1 MNLPGVPPW
10 AFRVLG
16 IGALLTLVAYAGQAL
31 WRGPVLEWV
40 PATRR
45 DLVQTV
51 VGSARVE
58 SPNRVDI
65 ASQITATVARVPVAE
80 GMQVQAGVV
89 LIELAGADLEA
100 AARQAE
106 RAVAQARGRLRQ
118 IRELQSPLAEQ
129 AWRQAKAQMDNA
141 AADLRRSQALLQ
153 QGFIGQAA
161 LEDVAKVLDLAQ
173 AQAASARIQ
182 WDSTRAAGSEYAL
195 AEGAVQEAQA
205 AADVASA
212 RASFTHIRAPRDGV
226 LISRNVEVGDVAQ
239 PGKTLMTLS
248 PLGATQLVLE
258 VDEKNLRLVRLGQKA
273 LASADAYAQ
282 QNFAATVAYINPGVN
297 AQTGAVQVKLSVDQ
311 PVAYLRQ
318 DITVSVDLE
327 VARRPQALLLPLVAV
342 RGSEG
347 TTPWVLRYADGR
359 AQRAVL
365 GLGARSAGMVE
376 VLSGVGESDRV
387 LLAPAGI
394 TDGQRVR
401 LGAAAP

>member
-1 MNLPGVPPW
+1 MGT
-10 AFRVLG
+10 A
-16 IGALLTLVAYAGQAL
+16 ALLALVAYAGQAL

-65 ASQITATVARVPVAE
+65 ASQITATVAHVPVAE
-80 GMQVQAGVV
+80 GTQVQAGAV

-212 RASFTHIRAPRDGV
+212 RAGFTHIRAPRDGV

-318 DITVSVDLE
+318 DMTVSVDLE

-347 TTPWVLRYADGR
+347 NTPWVLRYADGR

-376 VLSGVGESDRV
+376 VLSGVGEGDRV
-387 LLAPAGI
+387 LLAPTGI

>member
-1 MNLPGVPPW
+1 MNLPRVPPW

-16 IGALLTLVAYAGQAL
+16 TAALLALVAYAGQAL

-65 ASQITATVARVPVAE
+65 ASQITATVAHVPVAE
-80 GMQVQAGVV
+80 GTQVQAGAV

-212 RASFTHIRAPRDGV
+212 RAGFTHIRAPRDGV

-347 TTPWVLRYADGR
+347 NTPWVLRYADGR

-376 VLSGVGESDRV
+376 VLSGVGEGDRV
-387 LLAPAGI
+387 LLAPTGI

>member
-1 MNLPGVPPW
+1 MNLPRVPPW

-16 IGALLTLVAYAGQAL
+16 TAALLALVAYAGQAW

-40 PATRR
+40 PTTRR

-65 ASQITATVARVPVAE
+65 ASQITATVAHVPVAE
-80 GMQVQAGVV
+80 GTQVQAGAV

-161 LEDVAKVLDLAQ
+161 LEDVAKVLELAQ

-205 AADVASA
+205 AADVARA
-212 RASFTHIRAPRDGV
+212 RAGFTHIRAPRDGV

-239 PGKTLMTLS
+239 PGKALMTLS
-248 PLGATQLVLE
+248 PLGAMQLVLE

-318 DITVSVDLE
+318 DMTVSVDLE

-347 TTPWVLRYADGR
+347 NTPWVLRYADGR

-376 VLSGVGESDRV
+376 VLSGVGEGDRV
-387 LLAPAGI
+387 LLAPTGI

>member
-1 MNLPGVPPW
+1 M
-10 AFRVLG
+10 G
-16 IGALLTLVAYAGQAL
+16 IGALLALAAYAGQIW
-31 WRGPVLEWV
+31 WRGPVLDWV
-40 PATRR
+40 APTRR

-65 ASQITATVARVPVAE
+65 ASQITATVASVPVAE
-80 GMQVQAGVV
+80 GTQVQAGAV
-89 LIELAGADLEA
+89 LIELVGADLEA
-100 AARQAE
+100 AARQAAL
-106 RAVAQARGRLRQ
+106 AVAQARGRLRQ

-129 AWRQAKAQMDNA
+129 AWHQAKVQLDNA

-161 LEDVAKVLDLAQ
+161 LDDVAKVLALAQ

-182 WDSTRAAGSEYAL
+182 LDSTREAGSDYAL

-205 AADVASA
+205 AADAA
-212 RASFTHIRAPRDGV
+212 RARAGFTHIRAPRDGL
-226 LISRNVEVGDVAQ
+226 LISRNVEAGDVAQ
-239 PGKTLMTLS
+239 PGKVLMTLS
-248 PLGATQLVLE
+248 PLGAMQLVLE

-318 DITVSVDLE
+318 DMTVSVDLE

-347 TTPWVLRYADGR
+347 NTPWVVRYADGR
-359 AQRAVL
+359 AQRVAL
-365 GLGARSAGMVE
+365 QLGARSAGMVE
-376 VLSGVGESDRV
+376 VLSGVGEGDRV
-387 LLAPAGI
+387 LLAPVAMA
-394 TDGQRVR
+394 DGQRVR

>member
-1 MNLPGVPPW
+1 M
-10 AFRVLG
+10 G
-16 IGALLTLVAYAGQAL
+16 IGALLALAAYAGQIW
-31 WRGPVLEWV
+31 WRGPALDWV
-40 PATRR
+40 APTRR

-65 ASQITATVARVPVAE
+65 ASQITATVASVPVAE
-80 GMQVQAGVV
+80 GTQVQAGAV
-89 LIELAGADLEA
+89 LIELVGADLEA
-100 AARQAE
+100 AARQAAL
-106 RAVAQARGRLRQ
+106 AVAQARGRLRQ
-118 IRELQSPLAEQ
+118 IRELQSPQAEQ
-129 AWRQAKAQMDNA
+129 AWHQAKAQVDNA

-161 LEDVAKVLDLAQ
+161 LDDVAKVLALAQ

-182 WDSTRAAGSEYAL
+182 LDSTREAGSDYAL

-205 AADVASA
+205 AADAA
-212 RASFTHIRAPRDGV
+212 RARAGFTHIRAPRDGL
-226 LISRNVEVGDVAQ
+226 LISRNVEAGDVAQ
-239 PGKTLMTLS
+239 PGKVLMTLS
-248 PLGATQLVLE
+248 PLGAMQLVLE

-318 DITVSVDLE
+318 DMTVSVDLE

-347 TTPWVLRYADGR
+347 NTPWVLRYADGR
-359 AQRAVL
+359 AQRVAL
-365 GLGARSAGMVE
+365 QLGARSAGMVE
-376 VLSGVGESDRV
+376 VLSGVGEGDRV
-387 LLAPAGI
+387 LLAPVAMA
-394 TDGQRVR
+394 DGQRVR